1 MPDTSTGLNTLSVI
15 GLGYVGLP
23 TAAVF
28 ASRRVAVIGVDVN
41 ERTVATINSG
51 NVHIDEPEL
60 DMLVRAAVGA
70 GILRATTVPEPADA
84 FLIAVPTPFKG
95 EHQPDLDHVRA
106 AAQSIAPVLAPGNIV
121 ILESTSPVGTTEQL
135 AVWLSTARP
144 DLRFPGPG
152 AGDVVDVH
160 IAYCPERV
168 LPGHVIRELVENDR
182 IIGGLT
188 PACSRRAEE
197 VYRTCVAGAIYI
209 TDARTAEMS
218 KLAENAYRDVNVAF
232 ANELSMICGR
242 LGIPV
247 WDLISLANHHPRVK
261 ILQPSCGVG
270 GHCVA
275 VDPWFIVDAAPN
287 DARLIRTAREVNDA
301 KPRWVHEQ
309 IRRAVAAFVAE
320 GREESSVVVALL
332 GLAFKPNVAD
342 LRESPALQV
351 AHALSTQTTARLLAV
366 EPNVTELPAGLGR
379 VEWAELG
386 PGLEQADIVAVLVG
400 HQEFRDLPRHLLQGK
415 HVIDVTGVLAASG
428 RP

>member
-1 MPDTSTGLNTLSVI
+1 MSDTRLNRLAVI

-28 ASRRVAVIGVDVN
+28 ASRRVEVIGVDVN

-51 NVHIDEPEL
+51 NVTIDEPEL

-70 GILRATTVPEPADA
+70 GMLRATAVPEPADA

-135 AVWLSTARP
+135 ANWLSAARP

-152 AGDVVDVH
+152 ARDVVDVH

-197 VYRTCVAGAIYI
+197 VYRTCVAGTMHI

-218 KLAENAYRDVNVAF
+218 KLAENAYR
-232 ANELSMICGR
+232 

-247 WDLISLANHHPRVK
+247 WDLIALANHHPRVK

-275 VDPWFIVDAAPN
+275 VDPWFIVDAAPRE
-287 DARLIRTAREVNDA
+287 ARLIRTAREVNDA
-301 KPRWVHEQ
+301 KPRWVHDQ
-309 IRRAVAAFVAE
+309 IRRAVTALVAE
-320 GREESSVVVALL
+320 GREESSVVAALL

-351 AHALSTQTTARLLAV
+351 AHALSAETTARLLAV

-379 VEWAELG
+379 VEWADLG
-386 PGLEQADIVAVLVG
+386 PALEQADIVAVLVG
-400 HQEFRDLPRHLLQGK
+400 HQEFRDLPRQLLQGK

-428 RP
+428 RQ